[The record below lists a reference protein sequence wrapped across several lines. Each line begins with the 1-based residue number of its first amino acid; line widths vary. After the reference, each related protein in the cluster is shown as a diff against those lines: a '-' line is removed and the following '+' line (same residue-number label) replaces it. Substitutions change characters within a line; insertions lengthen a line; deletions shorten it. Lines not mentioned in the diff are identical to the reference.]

1 MHVAACA
8 ALLRLPLAVMAIE
21 RVAPAVVVPL
31 TVLGVALPLLVVLVL
46 IALAHGLRILCLG
59 FTAARTGATIVRTEM
74 VEGVGIRL
82 EIDRATDFIIL
93 TRDRI
98 ARRLGGI
105 NDGLRQQSR

>member
-1 MHVAACA
+1 M
-8 ALLRLPLAVMAIE
+8 
-21 RVAPAVVVPL
+21 
-31 TVLGVALPLLVVLVL
+31 VLVL

-59 FTAARTGATIVRTEM
+59 FTATRTGATVVCTEM

-82 EIDRATDFIIL
+82 QIDRTADFIIL

-105 NDGLRQQSR
+105 DDGLRQQSR